1 MREMHAVGEPTKY
14 VVVNADD
21 FGSSSSVNE
30 AIEQAGEW
38 GFLTSASIMAGGDAF
53 EEAVNISFRRPALS
67 VGLHVTLSEG
77 CPILPAEEIPDLVG
91 KRGLFVKSPAR
102 AGIRYWR
109 LRNRIAGQIR
119 AEVKAQ
125 FDKVKRAG
133 IHPTHV
139 DCHHHLHMHP
149 LVFAIVAAEAAER
162 GVEWIRIPREP
173 LSLLLGS
180 GPTPSNVKAFFFWL
194 VMGLLGRWNLRKALR
209 CGVRVVDNVYGFS
222 GTGGM
227 HEKNVLEILP
237 HMKCEANEIYLH
249 PDLGSWPGREELKAL
264 TSWKIRSRLRAMGL
278 KPVGF
283 RELGA
288 ALSCLRPHADSIANG
303 HG

>member
-1 MREMHAVGEPTKY
+1 MTEMHAVGGPTKY

-21 FGSSSSVNE
+21 FGSCSSVNE
-30 AIEQAGEW
+30 AIEQAVEW

-53 EEAVNISFRRPALS
+53 EEAVGVSGRRPELS

-77 CPILPAEEIPDLVG
+77 CPVLPAAEIPDLAG
-91 KRGLFVKSPAR
+91 KGGVFVKNPAR

-109 LRNRIAGQIR
+109 LRNRIAGQIG

-125 FDKVKRAG
+125 FEKLESAG
-133 IHPTHV
+133 IRPTHV

-149 LVFAIVAAEAAER
+149 LVFAVIAAEASAR

-180 GPTPSNVKAFFFWL
+180 RPVPSSAKAFPLWF

-209 CGVRVVDNVYGFS
+209 CGMRAVDNVYGLS

-227 HEKNVLEILP
+227 YEKKVLEILP
-237 HMKCEANEIYLH
+237 HIRGGTSEIYLH

-264 TSWKIRSRLRAMGL
+264 TSWKVRSRLRAMGL
-278 KPVGF
+278 QPVGF
-283 RELGA
+283 RELGE
-288 ALSCLRPHADSIANG
+288 ALSCLRMHVDSIANG